1 MDDLELDDDLKG
13 VKWTV
18 GTMEAELEVDD
29 VLVGQAIVTLL
40 YERQGFDMVDAI
52 FGTSLAKS
60 ALKYGHL
67 TPKQMPYA
75 RKLVIRYAGRLAEV
89 ANDKLLADMEKVLA

>member
-29 VLVGQAIVTLL
+29 VLVGQAIVTLSMSV
-40 YERQGFDMVDAI
+40 RASI
-52 FGTSLAKS
+52 W
-60 ALKYGHL
+60 
-67 TPKQMPYA
+67 
-75 RKLVIRYAGRLAEV
+75 
-89 ANDKLLADMEKVLA
+89 

>member
-1 MDDLELDDDLKG
+1 
-13 VKWTV
+13 
-18 GTMEAELEVDD
+18 
-29 VLVGQAIVTLL
+29 
-40 YERQGFDMVDAI
+40 MVDAI